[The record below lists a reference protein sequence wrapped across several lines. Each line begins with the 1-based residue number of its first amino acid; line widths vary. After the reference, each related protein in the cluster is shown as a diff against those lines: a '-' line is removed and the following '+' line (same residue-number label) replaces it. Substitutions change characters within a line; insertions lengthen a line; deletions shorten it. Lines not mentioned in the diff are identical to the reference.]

1 MRENMGDYAPCRP
14 AGGADTPL
22 AASGISD
29 DIPGWVERATASWA
43 DGRIGD
49 AEFIRALQFL
59 VWQEAIVV

>member
-1 MRENMGDYAPCRP
+1 M
-14 AGGADTPL
+14 
-22 AASGISD
+22 
-29 DIPGWVERATASWA
+29 ERVAASWA